1 LTSGDPIQPT
11 PAAVTSLLA
20 SGGLV
25 FDSKT
30 PSGIEPYLPDNTT
43 KHLAIPLADG
53 DLPLYL
59 LLVTSTSTA
68 YDFTIPDIKF
78 VQNLG
83 SILVAKSIQ
92 ARVMREDAAK
102 TSFLSAISHELRTPM
117 HAVTTSHSLMR
128 DALANGTGDLD
139 ALLSLS
145 ESSSR
150 TLTNILNDVL
160 DYGKGT
166 AGDLPEG
173 RIELVSDLVSTVVHT
188 VNVAQSQYVRD
199 SSDVVIAVEYEERNW
214 AVHLDEARFQR

>member
-1 LTSGDPIQPT
+1 MI
-11 PAAVTSLLA
+11 SLLA

-25 FDSKT
+25 FDSKDL
-30 PSGIEPYLPDNTT
+30 SGIEFYLPNNTT

-53 DLPLYL
+53 DRPLYL
-59 LLVTSTSTA
+59 ILVTSTSA
-68 YDFTIPDIKF
+68 AFNFTTSDIKF

-117 HAVTTSHSLMR
+117 HVVTTSHSLMR
-128 DALANGTGDLD
+128 DAITNVTGDLE

-160 DYGKGT
+160 DYGKGA
-166 AGDLPEG
+166 AGDMPEG
-173 RIELVSDLVSTVVHT
+173 RTELVSDLVGTVVHT
-188 VNVAQSQYVRD
+188 VNVAQSQYVRE
-199 SSDVVIAVEYEERNW
+199 SSDVIIAVEYDERDW
-214 AVHLDEARFQR
+214 ACHLDKARFQR